1 MRLVLCIIAAEA
13 LTQLACKA
21 EIFDKLR
28 EWLKSLSTF
37 TFLLLTCPYC
47 VSVWAAAFVTLLYFT
62 WEYSQI
68 FVIGLVIHR
77 LSNFAHDCFRVVQNF
92 KIDQVLKRN

>member
-1 MRLVLCIIAAEA
+1 MKLVLCIVAAEA

-21 EIFDKLR
+21 EIFDRIR

-47 VSVWAAAFVTLLYFT
+47 VSVWVASCVTLMYFT
-62 WEYSQI
+62 WEYSQF

-77 LSNFAHDCFRVVQNF
+77 ASNFAHDCFRVVQNF
-92 KIDQVLKRN
+92 KIDQVLNRN

>member
-1 MRLVLCIIAAEA
+1 MKLILCIIAAEA

-21 EIFDKLR
+21 EIFDKIR
-28 EWLKSLSTF
+28 EWLKSLSSF
-37 TFLLLTCPYC
+37 IFLLSTCPYC
-47 VSVWAAAFVTLLYFT
+47 VSVWTAACVTLLYFT
-62 WEYSQI
+62 WEYSQF

-77 LSNFAHDCFRVVQNF
+77 VSNFVHDLFRVVQNF

>member
-1 MRLVLCIIAAEA
+1 MKLVLCIIAAEA

-28 EWLKSLSTF
+28 EWLKSLSAF
-37 TFLLLTCPYC
+37 TFSLLSCSYC
-47 VSVWAAAFVTLLYFT
+47 VSVWVAAGVTVFYFT
-62 WEYSQI
+62 WEYSQF

-77 LSNFAHDCFRVVQNF
+77 ISNFAHDLFRVVQNF
-92 KIDQVLKRN
+92 KVDQILNRD

>member
-1 MRLVLCIIAAEA
+1 VKLILCIIAAEA

-21 EIFDKLR
+21 EIFDRIR
-28 EWLKSLSTF
+28 EWLKSLCSF

-47 VSVWAAAFVTLLYFT
+47 VSVWMAALATLMYFT
-62 WEYSQI
+62 WEYSQF

-77 LSNFAHDCFRVVQNF
+77 VSNFAHDLFRVVQNF

>member
-1 MRLVLCIIAAEA
+1 MKLILCIIAAEA

-21 EIFDKLR
+21 EIFDKIR
-28 EWLKSLSTF
+28 EWLKSLSSF

-47 VSVWAAAFVTLLYFT
+47 VSVWTAACVTLLYFT
-62 WEYSQI
+62 WEYSQF

-77 LSNFAHDCFRVVQNF
+77 VSNFVHDLFRVVQNF